1 MLNLSNVK
9 LLWEL
14 IGILSDLMKNIDS
27 STQNFVISI
36 HILLLFKN
44 T

>member
-1 MLNLSNVK
+1 MVNLPNVK

-14 IGILSDLMKNIDS
+14 IGKLSDLMKNIDS
-27 STQNFVISI
+27 STQYFVIAI
-36 HILLLFKN
+36 HILLVFKN